1 MKLTLGKLAAIVLA
15 AATIAYGLVEFRGPN
30 GYTGL
35 MQKREEVRRLERE
48 NQKLKEDIDR
58 LSKRVDKLKTDPA
71 AQELE
76 IRKQLG
82 LVKQGETV
90 YVLQD
95 SKKPAASAPAEASR

>member
-1 MKLTLGKLAAIVLA
+1 MKLPFGKIAVAAIALM
-15 AATIAYGLVEFRGPN
+15 TIGYGIAEFRGPN

-35 MQKREEVRRLERE
+35 MRKRDQVRELEQE
-48 NQKLKEDIDR
+48 NQKLRTEIDR
-58 LSKRVDKLKTDPA
+58 LDHRVDRLRHDPA

-76 IRKQLG
+76 IRKRLG

-95 SKKPAASAPAEASR
+95 KPKPPAAK